1 MEIKNDVEA
10 LCKLLT
16 TIGHKLDHPKALSYM
31 SQYLDRMR
39 TMTEKGDSPLQSRLT
54 FMIKD
59 VLDLRRNRWR
69 VKESQKQERPKTLI
83 LTKCTGIMLKRRSIK
98 EAAAAKGMHR

>member
-69 VKESQKQERPKTLI
+69 VKESQKQERPKTFDQVHRDHAQK
-83 LTKCTGIMLKRRSIK
+83 TQQQGGGGGKGHAPLK
-98 EAAAAKGMHR
+98 